1 MSDQASDELARALA
15 AIGKDD
21 DLRARFLDLCK
32 LAEERFARP
41 DFPVRDQ
48 ITAPIIDALHSELG
62 VLRKTLKDGT
72 VFDFLY
78 RSKIAR
84 EFVMSPDAAPDHVWE
99 PQTTRLLLRLA
110 RDAAHVVIGG
120 AYSGDQAI
128 LVARAIAGHRGT
140 CHAFEPNDQQRA
152 MLERNARNNHL
163 TNIAVNAT
171 GLWRDERTELVLVGD
186 DSFAHPE
193 VADGG
198 GGDSFPTESIDG
210 YGMRNGLAHIDLV
223 MLDIEGAEISA
234 LEGASRYLAQPPG
247 EAPNVVFEVHRHY
260 VDWSDGLARAD
271 IARLMQGFGYT
282 LYAVRDFN
290 SNVAMGDR
298 PVELVPIE
306 TVYLDGPP
314 HGFNM
319 LATKDPELVKDS
331 LFRIR
336 PGVSPKLLWHR
347 DPGLHHP
354 QS

>member
-1 MSDQASDELARALA
+1 VLDQASDELARALA
-15 AIGKDD
+15 VIGKDD
-21 DLRARFLDLCK
+21 DLRERFLELCK
-32 LAEERFARP
+32 VVEERLARP
-41 DFPVRDQ
+41 EVSVRDE
-48 ITAPIIDALHSELG
+48 ITAPIIDALHSDVG

-84 EFVMSPDAAPDHVWE
+84 EFVMSPDSVPDHVWE
-99 PQTTRLLLRLA
+99 PQTTRLLLHLA
-110 RDAAHVVIGG
+110 RKATHVVIGG

-128 LVARAIAGHRGT
+128 LVARTIAANGGI

-163 TNIAVNAT
+163 TNIAVSAA
-171 GLWRDERTELVLVGD
+171 GLWRDERTTLVLVGD

-193 VADGG
+193 VASEGG
-198 GGDSFPTESIDG
+198 AEGFPTESIDG
-210 YGMRNGLAHIDLV
+210 YGMRNGIAHIDLV
-223 MLDIEGAEISA
+223 MLDIEGAEICA

-260 VDWSDGLARAD
+260 VDWSDGLARAE

-290 SNVAMGDR
+290 SNVAMDGR
-298 PVELVPIE
+298 PVELVPAE
-306 TVYLDGPP
+306 SVYLDGPP

-319 LATKDPELVKDS
+319 LATKDPELPKDP
-331 LFRIR
+331 LFRIC